1 MQRHIFGPLFE
12 PQSVLVL
19 SDQLLPPSQDM
30 SAIRQAR
37 VTTIQVQSGAAI
49 EFPDSLEGVAEG
61 QSLDLLVLCVNPA
74 KLEEVLSQVARY
86 RPRAAILL
94 QSEIVDYRPEQTI
107 NLCRRWASL
116 HGCLMLG
123 PGSFGVQRPL
133 LGLNLSQHPTLV
145 REGRIAFVAQ
155 SRAIVSS
162 VLDWADEA
170 HIGFST
176 VVALGD
182 EAVTRLAGIL
192 EYLATDSRTDSI
204 AIYVEEIGFGR
215 EFMSALRAA
224 ASVKPVVV
232 LKAGRAT
239 GSKQED
245 AAFDAALRRAGAV
258 RVRYFVNLFSAMKV
272 LVHLRRP
279 TGRRLAVLSNGEGPP
294 QLAMDLATDGVPF
307 VSADFSVQTRMSLA
321 KLLEPRRSV
330 FNPVVTSQPLTRQ
343 LIRDILHTLLNDT
356 NVDGVLVLLSPDARA
371 DLASVIDELALI
383 APGVR
388 KPIITCLMGDAQM
401 RPLRRL
407 LDDAGTPAFR
417 TPESAADAFGV
428 LATYHYNQQLLLQ
441 MQSPQTDGRALDLHA
456 ARKVVAGVREQGCTR
471 LSAPDVARLLDAFSV
486 PIKIRSSVN
495 EVVLRQQVP
504 LKLEVHLDLHFGPIV
519 SVGAGGAA
527 ARIVDTGAGMD
538 LAPLNPFLARLM
550 LDRSNVWRRSVAGY
564 ISQVAHEALLSV
576 LEQMSIIVAELPDVE
591 RIVFDPVYL
600 DDLSPYAL
608 DAQFV
613 LRALPQRSDPQT
625 QGYPH
630 MAIHPYP
637 YRWVESLEFG
647 SEREGTLRPIRPED
661 AQALQDFIRGLS
673 DRSRY
678 MRFVSMMRE
687 LTPRMIA
694 RYTQIDYHRELA
706 LVVTTSEPDPA
717 NRGRKK
723 DVVIGL
729 AHYLRNPDGRGA
741 EYALVVGDDWQRLGL
756 GGRLMRKLILAAK
769 EQGLEYIEGMVLSD
783 NRPMISLMTKLGF
796 AVDHEPEDP
805 GTRRIW
811 LSLTSRDQPPS

>member
-12 PQSVLVL
+12 PQSILVIT
-19 SDQLLPPSQDM
+19 DQQLPLAQSLP
-30 SAIRQAR
+30 AAEHPKLTK
-37 VTTIQVQSGAAI
+37 VQVQKGRPIEIPSELAGAT
-49 EFPDSLEGVAEG
+49 AE
-61 QSLDLLVLCVNPA
+61 QRLDLAVLCVDPA
-74 KLEEVLSQVARY
+74 RLAETLDQLAKY

-94 QSEIVDYRPEQTI
+94 QSERVDSRPEQTI
-107 NLCRRWASL
+107 TLCRRWATL
-116 HGCLMLG
+116 HGCLMIG
-123 PGSFGVQRPL
+123 PQSFGILRPH
-133 LGLNLSQHPTLV
+133 LGLNLSLNPTLA
-145 REGRIAFVAQ
+145 REGRVAFVAQ
-155 SRAIVSS
+155 SSAIVSS
-162 VLDWADEA
+162 VLDWADET
-170 HIGFST
+170 HIGFSS

-182 EAVTRLAGIL
+182 ETVARLAGIL

-204 AIYVEEIGFGR
+204 ALYVEEIGFGR

-232 LKAGRAT
+232 LKAGRAF
-239 GSKQED
+239 GSPQED

-258 RVRYFVNLFSAMKV
+258 RVRYFVNLFSALKV

-279 TGRRLAVLSNGEGPP
+279 TGRRLAVMANGDGPS
-294 QLAMDLATDGVPF
+294 QLAMDLAIDGVPF
-307 VSADFSVQTRMSLA
+307 ASADFAVQTRMALSQ
-321 KLLEPRRSV
+321 LLEPGKSV
-330 FNPVVTSQPLTRQ
+330 FNPVITNQPLTRQ
-343 LIRDILHTLLNDT
+343 LTRDLLHAVLNDT
-356 NVDGVLVLLSPDARA
+356 GVDGVLVLLSPDSRA
-371 DLASVIDELALI
+371 DLSAVVDELALI
-383 APGVR
+383 APGVH
-388 KPIITCLMGDAQM
+388 KPIITCLMGDAHM

-441 MQSPQTDGRALDLHA
+441 LQSPHPDGRAPDLHL
-456 ARKVVAGVREQGCTR
+456 ARNILVKVREQGRTR
-471 LSAPDVARLLDAFSV
+471 LAAPEMLSLIEAFNV
-486 PIKIRSSVN
+486 PLALRSTVN
-495 EVVLRQQVP
+495 DIVLRQQIP
-504 LKLEVHLDLHFGPIV
+504 LRVEVHLDLHFGPIV
-519 SVGAGGAA
+519 SVGVGGAI
-527 ARIVDTGAGMD
+527 ARIIGPDAGTD
-538 LAPLNPFLARLM
+538 LAPLNPYLARLL
-550 LDRSNVWRRSVAGY
+550 LDRSRVWRHSLAGHV
-564 ISQVAHEALLSV
+564 SQIAHEALLTV
-576 LEQMSIIVAELPDVE
+576 LEQVSIMVAELPDIE
-591 RIVFDPVYL
+591 RIVFDPIYF
-600 DDLSPYAL
+600 DDLAPFAL
-608 DAQFV
+608 DASIA
-613 LRALPQRSDPQT
+613 LRALPQRSDPQM

-647 SEREGTLRPIRPED
+647 NEREGTLRPIRPED
-661 AQALQDFIRGLS
+661 AQALQNFIRGLS

-717 NRGRKK
+717 DRGRKK

-756 GGRLMRKLILAAK
+756 GGRLMRKLILAAQ
-769 EQGLEYIEGMVLSD
+769 EQGLDYIEGMVLSD

-796 AVDHEPEDP
+796 TVDHEPDDP

-811 LSLTSRDQPPS
+811 LNLVNRTKDSS